1 MKRRISPLAAVA
13 MLVVA
18 FILMPYAVGQ
28 VHAPAGTDPQ
38 TLWRMSPGQR
48 VEVLAAF
55 IASAYAVGALV
66 DTVARRDSDQNKT
79 ARPRTSGPNRT

>member
-13 MLVVA
+13 MLALA
-18 FILMPYAVGQ
+18 FILVRYAVGQ

-38 TLWRMSPGQR
+38 TLWRMMSPGHR

-66 DTVARRDSDQNKT
+66 DAVARRGSD
-79 ARPRTSGPNRT
+79 